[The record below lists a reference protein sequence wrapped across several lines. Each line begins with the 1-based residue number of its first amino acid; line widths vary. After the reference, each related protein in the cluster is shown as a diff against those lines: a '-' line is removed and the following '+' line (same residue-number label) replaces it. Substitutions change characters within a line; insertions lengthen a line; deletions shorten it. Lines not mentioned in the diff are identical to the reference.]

1 MAEVT
6 IRELYTYPVKGCGG
20 GPAEELVLTERGI
33 EGDREYSFVG
43 QDGLLVD
50 QKKTPMLASVSAQ
63 LSGGGLLLRHAT
75 RGIYTHIPRLEGDTI
90 PGSWVLDQFEGI
102 DQGDEIAEWVSD
114 IIGKK
119 VRLIRADKPW
129 RINFP
134 VPSLKRVHGKPK
146 QKFTAATDV
155 SLTNLASLEALNRD
169 LEVPIGMDRFR
180 PNVVVDGIG
189 AYEED
194 NMDLVGN
201 DDVELM
207 QVTSAERCVIIT
219 TDQETGERPANN
231 IFKVLGETRRKT
243 EDRFGSGLLFG
254 NYMRVSRPGILYVGD
269 RLELRDMTEEE
280 QAAMEG

>member
-1 MAEVT
+1 MIANIVSWAKMACSL
-6 IRELYTYPVKGCGG
+6 IRK
-20 GPAEELVLTERGI
+20 LTPI
-33 EGDREYSFVG
+33 
-43 QDGLLVD
+43 
-50 QKKTPMLASVSAQ
+50 LASVSAE
-63 LSGGGLLLRHAT
+63 LSGPGLLLRHAT
-75 RGIYTHIPRLEGDTI
+75 QGIYKHSPRLEGDSI
-90 PGSWVLDQFEGI
+90 PGSWVLDEFEGI
-102 DQGDEIAEWVSD
+102 DQGDEIAEWVSN
-114 IIGKK
+114 IIEKK

-129 RINFP
+129 QINFP
-134 VPSLKRVHGKPK
+134 VPSMKRVHGKPK

-155 SLTNLASLEALNRD
+155 SLTNLASLEALNKD
-169 LEVPIGMDRFR
+169 LEVPIGMGRFR

-207 QVTSAERCVIIT
+207 QVTPAERCVIIT

-231 IFKVLGETRRKT
+231 IFKVLGKTRRKT

-254 NYMRVSRPGILYVGD
+254 NYMRVSRPGILYVGG

-280 QAAMEG
+280 TAATEG